1 MAKRTRASRSAH
13 RPGGQGPTRPKRT
26 SGAEASAE
34 TSAATPVQ
42 AEATSPE
49 EIGATDAEV
58 EVDEVAAAA
67 IASATA
73 TQATEEPPTG
83 RRARRRVQ
91 GRSSKKRGQDDLATR
106 AAAETAWVREDLR
119 RIGVVSIVLIAA
131 LAVAYV
137 VFGVIDVLGL
147 Y

>member
-13 RPGGQGPTRPKRT
+13 RPGGQGPSRPKRT
-26 SGAEASAE
+26 SGAE
-34 TSAATPVQ
+34 TSAATPTE
-42 AEATSPE
+42 AEVTSPE
-49 EIGATDAEV
+49 EIGATYAEV

-73 TQATEEPPTG
+73 SQTTEEQPTG
-83 RRARRRVQ
+83 RRARRRAV

-106 AAAETAWVREDLR
+106 AAAETAWVRGDLR
-119 RIGVVSIVLIAA
+119 RIGVVSVVLIAA

-137 VFGVIDVLGL
+137 VFGVVDVLNL